1 MDAFPVKYQGIVM
14 MFAFLS
20 IITAMP
26 AYAEAEFK
34 VVPISSIPG
43 IKIGHVTDL
52 ANGTGISV
60 VIVENPNGAI
70 CGVDVRGG
78 SPGTRETDLLDPSK
92 TVQTANAVVLSGGS
106 AFGLAA
112 ADGVME
118 YLEGKKIGFDV
129 GVTVVPIVPAAVLF
143 DLGFGSASVR
153 PDKSMGYK
161 AAENAF
167 ADVPWK
173 DGNTGAGTGATVGKG
188 TAAIGGLAMKG
199 GLGSCAFKFGDL
211 YVGAIVAVN
220 AAGNVV
226 DPTSG
231 NIIAGAISKDGTFID
246 IEGWTMDSRYA
257 PPKAVENTTI
267 GIIVTNAELNQ
278 AQAKKLAEMAHDG
291 YARAIRP
298 THTASDG
305 DTIFALALGGVESK
319 SMIWKN
325 VQVNMNLLGVLSVNA
340 MQNAILN
347 AASSAETLMGVQGA
361 ASFNTVPKQPTKM
374 SLR

>member
-1 MDAFPVKYQGIVM
+1 MDVFTVKYRSIIM
-14 MFAFLS
+14 LCAFLS
-20 IITAMP
+20 VMAATP
-26 AYAEAEFK
+26 AYAASEFK

-52 ANGTGISV
+52 ANGTGTSV

-78 SPGTRETDLLDPSK
+78 APGTRETDLLDPTK
-92 TVQTANAVVLSGGS
+92 TVQTANAIVLTGGS
-106 AFGLAA
+106 AFGLVT

-129 GVTVVPIVPAAVLF
+129 GITVVPIVPAAVLF

-167 ADVPWK
+167 DGVPWK
-173 DGNTGAGTGATVGKG
+173 DGNTGAGAGATVGKG
-188 TAAIGGLAMKG
+188 TSEIGGQPMKG

-226 DPTSG
+226 DPDSG
-231 NIIAGAISKDGTFID
+231 AIIAGAISKEGTFID
-246 IEGWTMDSRYA
+246 LEAWTMDSRYA
-257 PPKAVENTTI
+257 PPKSVENTTI
-267 GIIVTNAELNQ
+267 GLIVTNAELTK

-319 SMIWKN
+319 SLVWSSNQANI
-325 VQVNMNLLGVLSVNA
+325 NLLGVLAVNA

-347 AASSAETLMGVQGA
+347 AVSNAETLLGVQGA
-361 ASFNTVPKQPTKM
+361 ASFNTVPKQPAKL